1 MAIFF
6 VLTDFY
12 AKFDTVMK
20 NMKKED
26 YIFCLDI
33 DVRDY
38 ELDSEG
44 IVNNA
49 NYLHYL
55 EWTRHEFCKTT
66 GMSFDDMRQQGIMP
80 VLNRVEIDYITSLA
94 SGDRMTS
101 CLNLSRKGPRF
112 VFQQDIYNQRGEAV
126 VKAVVSVVAVENGRL
141 SRGEALAKAFEKYL

>member
-1 MAIFF
+1 M
-6 VLTDFY
+6 
-12 AKFDTVMK
+12 
-20 NMKKED
+20 ERGE
-26 YIFCLDI
+26 YIFSMDI

-55 EWTRHEFCKTT
+55 EMTRHEFCKKE
-66 GMSFDDMRQQGIMP
+66 GMSFDEMRRNGLIP
-80 VLNRVEIDYITSLA
+80 VLNRVEIDYVTSLV

-112 VFQQDIYNQRGEAV
+112 VFRQDIYNQRGETV
-126 VKAVVSVVAVENGRL
+126 VKAIVSVVTLENGRL
-141 SRGEALAKAFEKYL
+141 SKGEPLAKAFEKYL

>member
-1 MAIFF
+1 
-6 VLTDFY
+6 
-12 AKFDTVMK
+12 
-20 NMKKED
+20 MKKED
-26 YIFCLDI
+26 YIYSIEI

-66 GMSFDDMRQQGIMP
+66 GMSFDDMRRSGIIP
-80 VLNRVEIDYITSLA
+80 VLNRVEIDYITSLV

-101 CLNLSRKGPRF
+101 CLNLTRKGPRF
-112 VFQQDIYNQRGEAV
+112 VFHQDIYNQRGEPV
-126 VKAVVSVVAVENGRL
+126 VKAVVSVVALENGRL
-141 SRGEALAKAFEKYL
+141 SRGDVLAKVFEKYL

>member
-1 MAIFF
+1 
-6 VLTDFY
+6 
-12 AKFDTVMK
+12 
-20 NMKKED
+20 MKKED
-26 YIFCLDI
+26 FIYSIEI

-66 GMSFDDMRQQGIMP
+66 GMSFDDMRRSGIIP
-80 VLNRVEIDYITSLA
+80 VLNRVEIDYITSLV

-101 CLNLSRKGPRF
+101 CLNLTRKGPRF
-112 VFQQDIYNQRGEAV
+112 VFHQDIYNQRGEPV
-126 VKAVVSVVAVENGRL
+126 VKAVVSVVALENGRL
-141 SRGEALAKAFEKYL
+141 SRGDVLAKAFEKYL